1 MPSDSRAFPRAFY
14 DRTYSDRGNMNI
26 EGSVALVT
34 GANRG
39 LGRAFTRLLL
49 DNGAA
54 RVYAGARDP
63 ASVTDRDVIPIQLDV
78 TSMSAIEAAA
88 ELCSD
93 VTLVVNNAGISTG
106 TSVLASDAIDAGRRE
121 MDTNV
126 FGSLAMSRA
135 FAPVLS
141 ANGGGALVNVLSVLS
156 WLAAPSTAL
165 YSASKA
171 AAWSVTNSLR
181 VELHAQGTLVVG
193 VHCASLDTDM
203 AAHVEAPKLA
213 PERVVELTLEAIEL
227 GRSEV
232 IADDITR
239 QVKAALA
246 ADVTAL
252 YPALAA
258 S

>member
-1 MPSDSRAFPRAFY
+1 MD
-14 DRTYSDRGNMNI
+14 I
-26 EGSVALVT
+26 EGSIALVT

-39 LGRAFTRLLL
+39 LGRAFTRVLLEH
-49 DNGAA
+49 GAA
-54 RVYAGARDP
+54 RVYAGARDL
-63 ASVTDRDVIPIQLDV
+63 ASVTDGDVTPVELDV
-78 TSMSAIEAAA
+78 TSMATIEAAA
-88 ELCSD
+88 ARCSD

-106 TSVLASDAIDAGRRE
+106 TSILAVDALDAGRRE

-126 FGSLAMSRA
+126 FGPLAVSRA
-135 FAPVLS
+135 FAPVLA

-181 VELHAQGTLVVG
+181 VELRAQGTLVVG
-193 VHCASLDTDM
+193 VHCAYLDTDM

-213 PERVVELTLEAIEL
+213 PERVVEQTLDAIEQE
-227 GRSEV
+227 RVEV
-232 IADDITR
+232 IADDISR
-239 QVKAALA
+239 MVKAALS
-246 ADVTAL
+246 DEVTAL

>member
-1 MPSDSRAFPRAFY
+1 
-14 DRTYSDRGNMNI
+14 MNI

-39 LGRAFTRLLL
+39 LGRAFARLLVEH
-49 DNGAA
+49 GA
-54 RVYAGARDP
+54 RKVYAGARDP
-63 ASVTDRDVIPIQLDV
+63 SSVTDPGVTPVQLDV
-78 TSMSAIEAAA
+78 TSLPDVDAAA
-88 ELCSD
+88 RRCRD

-106 TSVLASDAIDAGRRE
+106 TSVLAADALDQGRRD

-126 FGSLAMSRA
+126 FGTLAVSQA
-135 FAPVLS
+135 FAPVLA

-171 AAWSVTNSLR
+171 AEWSLTNSLR
-181 VELHAQGTLVVG
+181 VELHRQGTLVVG
-193 VHCASLDTDM
+193 VHCAYLNTDM
-203 AAHVEAPKLA
+203 AALVDVPKLA
-213 PERVVELTLEAIEL
+213 PERVVELTFEAVER
-227 GRSEV
+227 GRTEV
-232 IADDITR
+232 LADDISR

-252 YPALAA
+252 YPMLTT

>member
-1 MPSDSRAFPRAFY
+1 
-14 DRTYSDRGNMNI
+14 MNI
-26 EGSVALVT
+26 EGSIALVT

-39 LGRAFTRLLL
+39 LGKSFTRLLL
-49 DNGAA
+49 EHGAT

-63 ASVTDRDVIPIQLDV
+63 ASVTDDDVTPVELDV
-78 TSMSAIEAAA
+78 TSMSTIEAAA
-88 ELCSD
+88 ARCSD
-93 VTLVVNNAGISTG
+93 VTLVVNNVATPRSIVT
-106 TSVLASDAIDAGRRE
+106 LRRE
-121 MDTNV
+121 METNV
-126 FGSLAMSRA
+126 FGTLAVSRA
-135 FAPVLS
+135 FAPLLA

-181 VELHAQGTLVVG
+181 VELHPQGTLVVG
-193 VHCASLDTDM
+193 VHCAYLDTDM

-213 PERVVELTLEAIEL
+213 PERVVELTLDAIER

-232 IADDITR
+232 IADDISR

-246 ADVTAL
+246 DEVTAL